1 MEKYQDTFQK
11 NSNGITV
18 CGITDCLQRHH
29 TTLFS
34 FSPLTRAMLL
44 PLCFSSWPISRG
56 SWSFTGEVWLTHTLV
71 ENTLFCNNPCLLN
84 ANAIE
89 LSFWPHQLL
98 VDCHYEKCEPVSG
111 PKRVRFHPIGAGTL
125 RPQQCGHRISG
136 SRDRPL
142 RWRPSPQRQRRRRLR
157 SGHL

>member
-56 SWSFTGEVWLTHTLV
+56 SWSFTGVV
-71 ENTLFCNNPCLLN
+71 CLQYSTKSFFVTKI
-84 ANAIE
+84 IE
-89 LSFWPHQLL
+89 LDFQNIMQLSEAIPECANYDFYCPLVFYFISFSYPNSVQPFAFCHIFQL
-98 VDCHYEKCEPVSG
+98 
-111 PKRVRFHPIGAGTL
+111 I
-125 RPQQCGHRISG
+125 QQ
-136 SRDRPL
+136 
-142 RWRPSPQRQRRRRLR
+142 PSL
-157 SGHL
+157 SLFLK